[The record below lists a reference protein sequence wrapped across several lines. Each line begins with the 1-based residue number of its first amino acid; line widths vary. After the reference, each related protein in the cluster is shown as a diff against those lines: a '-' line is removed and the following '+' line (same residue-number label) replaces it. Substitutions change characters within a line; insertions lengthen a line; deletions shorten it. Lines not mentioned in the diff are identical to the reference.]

1 MYVQVAVNIPTDKVF
16 SYSVPERLRHT
27 VAVGKL
33 VMVPFGRKRISGYI
47 VECSDSSPHESVK
60 DILDILGPEPFFNED
75 DLSLFRWISDYYLY
89 PIGKTIHELTPGGI
103 SLSSE
108 KWITSRIFTS
118 SEPQP
123 LPDTPM
129 SGVHDADTEP
139 EGSMV
144 SRHPSTNQKLTPL
157 EHEIMTIVDR
167 EPKGIAAARLKKM
180 LGREKIDRSVKSLC
194 RMGWIDIEERL
205 RRPRVAAKKERIV
218 TYDDNGRFSGKLT
231 DKQSRLIDYVR
242 QAGSV
247 PMAVLRNEFKD
258 VSSLVGALEKKGLLC
273 VREKDVYRSAGYGV
287 TAAEAATVIPNE
299 EQEAAL
305 AEITAGIES
314 GEYAPYLLHGVTGSG
329 KTEVYLQAIA
339 AARKLGGGAIYLVPE
354 ISLTPQLI
362 QRVMGRFAADDIA
375 VIHSDVPQSLRYDQW
390 RKIQTG
396 EINIVIGARSALFA
410 PVRNLKLIIVDEEHD
425 KSYKQEERL
434 CYHAR
439 DLALVKARLHAAVA
453 VLGSATPAVQ
463 TFFNAAKG
471 KYRYLALS
479 RRVEDKPLPVV
490 KIVDMKGE
498 QDESGES
505 PILSRYLK
513 EAVGRALTAGKQ
525 VLLFLNRRGFNTY
538 LFCRDCGHVFLCPN
552 CDVTL
557 TYHAGDAVLKCHYC
571 DYTEARPILCPAC
584 ACPRIGRYGIG
595 TERLEEEV
603 GKYFPTARI
612 GRVDS
617 DTMARRGSYE
627 EIMNAV
633 RNGNID
639 ILVGTQMI
647 AKGHDYPG
655 ITLVGVV
662 GADMGLNMPDFRA
675 AERTFQIL
683 TQVSGRSGRGDSP
696 GQVVIQTFN
705 PDHYAVQRAQYHHYE
720 GFYSDELPLRQA
732 LFYPPFSRI
741 INLQISCLQRDQGRR
756 DVERVGRLARQ
767 LSETV
772 SLKGKIDIVGP
783 AEAPFPK
790 IKGRYRWQILLKGT
804 NPWSLKTLALEIIA
818 KTADLKLEIKA
829 DVDPASFM

>member
-1 MYVQVAVNIPTDKVF
+1 MFVQVAVNIPADKVF
-16 SYSVPERLRHT
+16 SYSVPERFRNV
-27 VAVGKL
+27 VAVGKRA
-33 VMVPFGRKRISGYI
+33 MIPFGRKRLSGYI
-47 VECSDSSPHESVK
+47 VECTDVSPHERIK
-60 DILDILGPEPFFNED
+60 DILDVLDPEPLFNED

-108 KWITSRIFTS
+108 QWITSRVFKLFPPKPFPDASIDGEQVS
-118 SEPQP
+118 DKGPVGLVVSCRSEDRQ
-123 LPDTPM
+123 
-129 SGVHDADTEP
+129 E
-139 EGSMV
+139 
-144 SRHPSTNQKLTPL
+144 LTPL
-157 EHEIMTIVDR
+157 EQEIMAVVDR

-180 LGREKIDRSVKSLC
+180 LDKEKLDRSLKALC
-194 RMGWIDIEERL
+194 RKGLIDIEERL
-205 RRPRVAAKKERIV
+205 RRPSVAAKKEKIV
-218 TYDDNGRFSGKLT
+218 TCDDSARFSGKLT
-231 DKQSRLIDYVR
+231 DKQSLLIDYVR

-247 PMAVLRNEFKD
+247 PMAVLRIEFKD
-258 VSSLVGALEKKGLLC
+258 ASSSVRALEKKGLLC
-273 VREKDVYRSAGYGV
+273 VQEKNIYRSAGYGV
-287 TAAEAATVIPNE
+287 STEEAATVIPND

-305 AEITAGIES
+305 AEIAAGIES
-314 GEYAPYLLHGVTGSG
+314 GKYAPYLLHGVTGSG

-362 QRVMGRFAADDIA
+362 QRVMGRFAADDVA

-396 EINIVIGARSALFA
+396 AISIVIGARSALFA

-439 DLALVKARLHAAVA
+439 DLALVKARIHSAVA

-479 RRVEDKPLPVV
+479 QRVEDKPLPEVR
-490 KIVDMKGE
+490 IVDMKDE
-498 QDESGES
+498 QDEKGDP

-513 EAVGRALTAGKQ
+513 EAVGKTLAAGKQ
-525 VLLFLNRRGFNTY
+525 TLLFLNRRGFNTY
-538 LFCRDCGHVFLCPN
+538 LLCRECGHIFLCPN
-552 CDVTL
+552 CDVAL
-557 TYHAGDAVLKCHYC
+557 TYHASEAVLKCHYC
-571 DYTEARPILCPAC
+571 DYTEAKPTVCPAC

-603 GKYFPTARI
+603 RKYFPAARI

-617 DTMARRGSYE
+617 DTMSRRGAYE
-627 EIMNAV
+627 EIMNSV
-633 RNGNID
+633 RNGGID

-662 GADMGLNMPDFRA
+662 GADTGLNIPDFRA

-683 TQVSGRSGRGDSP
+683 TQVSGRSGRGDTP
-696 GQVVIQTFN
+696 GLVVVQTFN
-705 PDHYAVQRAQYHHYE
+705 PGHYAVQRAQHHHYE

-741 INLQISCLQRDQGRR
+741 INLQISCLHRDHGRR
-756 DVERVGRLARQ
+756 DVERVGRLAKQ

-783 AEAPFPK
+783 AEAPFPR

-804 NPWSLKTLALEIIA
+804 NPWSLKTLAREIIA